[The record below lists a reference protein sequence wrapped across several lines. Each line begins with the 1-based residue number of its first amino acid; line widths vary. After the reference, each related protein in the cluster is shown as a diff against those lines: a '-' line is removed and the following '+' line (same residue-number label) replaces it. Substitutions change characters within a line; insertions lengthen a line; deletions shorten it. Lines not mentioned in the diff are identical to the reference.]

1 MNKAERAANILRD
14 DFFVEEI
21 DKLKQS
27 YMDMIVR
34 SSPEDIDKR
43 EEAYKMHHSIT
54 KIVDHF
60 QSIADNKLVEEK
72 RWKIF

>member
-21 DKLKQS
+21 ERLKQS
-27 YMDMIVR
+27 YMDMIAR
-34 SSPEDIDKR
+34 SNPEDIDTR
-43 EEAYKMHHSIT
+43 EDAYKMHHSIT
-54 KIVDHF
+54 KIMDHF
-60 QSIADNKLVEEK
+60 QAIADDKLVEEK